1 MTASEWRT
9 RVRILVVEDEPKLA
23 ASLHEGLREARY
35 TVDVASEGREAL
47 DFVST
52 STYDAMILDIQLPG
66 VDGFSVCRTIR
77 SRGDA
82 TPILMLTA
90 RDAVAD
96 KIAGL
101 DHGADDYLTKP
112 FVFDEMLARLRA
124 LLRRNSSQKDGLL
137 RVADVTLDP
146 AARLVRRG
154 DRQIDLTSREYCL
167 LEVLMRRPD
176 WIVTRDAIIESV
188 WGFEYPDSSNL
199 LEVYVGRLRRK
210 LGEPALIQ
218 TVRGTGYRVQEPL
231 G

>member
-1 MTASEWRT
+1 MPIRGRIAPLPRAQYMTASEWRT

-112 FVFDEMLARLRA
+112 FVLDEMLARLRA

-137 RVADVTLDP
+137 RVADVALDP

-154 DRQIDLTSREYCL
+154 DRQIDPHLPRVLPAGGADASARLDRHARCHHRTRVGIRVPGL
-167 LEVLMRRPD
+167 LEP
-176 WIVTRDAIIESV
+176 
-188 WGFEYPDSSNL
+188 P
-199 LEVYVGRLRRK
+199 
-210 LGEPALIQ
+210 
-218 TVRGTGYRVQEPL
+218 
-231 G
+231 